1 MKVSSTFFPIVCCGC
16 RHVTTILYNKSL
28 LSTSLSLDTGDNGG
42 LKMATEKLGLMIN

>member
-1 MKVSSTFFPIVCCGC
+1 MEASSTFFLIVRCGC
-16 RHVTTILYNKSL
+16 RHVTTILNDRSL